1 MAWLPSPERAIR
13 AGVAPSAADWQARLE
28 TVVDTMRQLSLQT
41 DPQQMVRMY
50 ADRMQ
55 QLLPVDRRISLSRRG
70 MSAPEYRIT
79 RFSGWQE
86 EINPWREVHKLPTLS
101 GGLLSQLVYA
111 DRPTIINDA
120 EIDPEDPAAQYLED
134 QRSILAIP
142 LFDQGASLNMVVV
155 SRTEPNAFTMEEL
168 PERVWMANLFGRATQ
183 TLVLAEQRDAA
194 YKEVDRELQV
204 VADIQRSLLP
214 AKLPAIPTL
223 ELAAHYQTSRRA
235 GGDYYDFFPLS
246 RGRWGIL
253 IADVSGHGTP
263 SAVVMAVTHC
273 IAHLHCSD
281 NHSPRELLNFLNH
294 HLASRYTSGSG
305 HFVTAFYGI
314 YDPATRGLL
323 FSSAG
328 HNPPRLR
335 HCGQWEVDAL
345 DQANYL
351 PMGFMPDL
359 DYREAEVTL
368 SPGDRLVLY
377 TDGITEAANRYG
389 DLFGVARLDMV
400 VADCRDHADGALKKL
415 INAVQAFTGDVPL
428 SDDRTL
434 IVMDVVS

>member
-1 MAWLPSPERAIR
+1 MTLLSTGWSSERSAPFLPN
-13 AGVAPSAADWQARLE
+13 ADWQARLDAI
-28 TVVDTMRQLSLQT
+28 VATMRELSLQT
-41 DPQQMVRMY
+41 DPQQMVRLY
-50 ADRMQ
+50 SERMQ
-55 QLLPVDRRISLSRRG
+55 RLMPVDRRISLSRRG
-70 MSAPEYRIT
+70 LPAPQYRVT
-79 RFSGWQE
+79 RYSGWEE
-86 EINPWREVHKLPTLS
+86 EINPWREPHRLPTVS
-101 GGLLSQLVYA
+101 GGLLSRLIYA
-111 DRPTIINDA
+111 DRPQILTDA
-120 EIDPEDPAAQYLED
+120 EIDPEDPAAEYLHG

-142 LFDQGASLNMVVV
+142 LFDQGMSLNMVVV
-155 SRTEPNAFTMEEL
+155 SRAEPDAFSWEEL

-194 YKEVDRELQV
+194 YKEVDRELKV

-214 AKLPAIPTL
+214 AVLPKIPTL
-223 ELAAHYQTSRRA
+223 DLASHYQTSRRA

-246 RGRWGIL
+246 HGRWGIL

-314 YDPATRGLL
+314 YDPATRKLT
-323 FSSAG
+323 FASAG

-335 HCGQWEVDAL
+335 HCGHWEVDSL

-359 DYREAEVTL
+359 DYREAEITMAV
-368 SPGDRLVLY
+368 GDRLVLY
-377 TDGITEAANRYG
+377 TDGITEAANTHHE
-389 DLFGVARLDMV
+389 LFGVARLDMV
-400 VADCRDHADGALKKL
+400 VADCRDDAASALQKL
-415 INAVQAFTGDVPL
+415 LNAVAGFTGGTPPN
-428 SDDRTL
+428 DDRTL
-434 IVMDVVS
+434 IIVDVVE

>member
-1 MAWLPSPERAIR
+1 MAWLPASEQALRSGFVPI
-13 AGVAPSAADWQARLE
+13 AADWQSRLE
-28 TVVDTMRQLSLQT
+28 TVVDTMRLLSLQT
-41 DPQQMVRMY
+41 DPQSMVRLY
-50 ADRMQ
+50 SERMQ

-70 MSAPEYRIT
+70 LSAPDYRIT

-86 EINPWREVHKLPTLS
+86 EINPWRDTHKLPLLS
-101 GGLLSQLVYA
+101 GGILSRLIYA
-111 DRPTIINDA
+111 DRPMILTDV
-120 EIDPEDPAAQYLED
+120 EIDPEDPAAEYLD
-134 QRSILAIP
+134 GQRSILAIP
-142 LFDQGASLNMVVV
+142 LFDQGVSLNMVVV
-155 SRTEPNAFTMEEL
+155 SRSEPNAFTLEEL

-194 YKEVDRELQV
+194 FKEIDRELQV

-214 AKLPAIPTL
+214 AELPKVPTL

-281 NHSPRELLNFLNH
+281 THSPRELLNFLNH
-294 HLASRYTSGSG
+294 HLASRYTTGSG

-314 YDPATRGLL
+314 YDPATHKLV

-335 HCGQWEVDAL
+335 HCGRWEVDAL

-351 PMGFMPDL
+351 PMGFMADIE
-359 DYREAEVTL
+359 YREAEVTL
-368 SPGDRLVLY
+368 VPGDRLVLY
-377 TDGITEAANRYG
+377 TDGITEAANGYG

-400 VADCRDHADGALKKL
+400 VADCRDDAPSALEKVT
-415 INAVQAFTGDVPL
+415 NAVRAFTGDLPP

-434 IVMDVVS
+434 IIVDVVE

>member
-1 MAWLPSPERAIR
+1 MDGLSAQGPNLGSAT
-13 AGVAPSAADWQARLE
+13 APVAADWQSRLE

-41 DPQQMVRMY
+41 DPQRMVRLY
-50 ADRMQ
+50 AERMQ

-70 MSAPEYRIT
+70 LTAPDFRIT
-79 RFSGWQE
+79 RFSGWE
-86 EINPWREVHKLPTLS
+86 EDINPWREVHKLPLLS
-101 GGLLSQLVYA
+101 GGILSRLIYA
-111 DRPTIINDA
+111 DRPVILSDV
-120 EIDPEDPAAQYLED
+120 EIDPEDPAADYLD
-134 QRSILAIP
+134 GQRSLLAIP
-142 LFDQGASLNMVVV
+142 LFDQGVSLNMVVI
-155 SRTEPNAFTMEEL
+155 SRAEPQSFTWEEL

-194 YKEVDRELQV
+194 FKEIDRELQV

-214 AKLPAIPTL
+214 AELPKIPTL
-223 ELAAHYQTSRRA
+223 DVAAYYQTSRRA

-294 HLASRYTSGSG
+294 HLATRYTNGSG

-314 YDPATRGLL
+314 YDPESRTMKFA
-323 FSSAG
+323 SAG
-328 HNPPRLR
+328 HNPPRVR
-335 HCGQWEVDAL
+335 HCGRWEVDAL

-351 PMGFMPDL
+351 PMGFLADIE
-359 DYREAEVTL
+359 YREAEVTL
-368 SPGDRLVLY
+368 TMGDRLVFY
-377 TDGITEAANRYG
+377 TDGITEAANGYG

-400 VADCRDHADGALKKL
+400 VADCHDDATEALNKLVHAV
-415 INAVQAFTGDVPL
+415 NAFTGSAPAG
-428 SDDRTL
+428 DDRTL
-434 IVMDVVS
+434 IVIDVID

>member
-1 MAWLPSPERAIR
+1 MAWL
-13 AGVAPSAADWQARLE
+13 APLGNAEQSASLVSNAEWQARLD
-28 TVVDTMRQLSLQT
+28 TIVSTMRELSRQT
-41 DPQQMVRMY
+41 DPQQMVQLY
-50 ADRMQ
+50 VERMQ
-55 QLLPVDRRISLSRRG
+55 KLLPVDRRISLSRRDLL
-70 MSAPEYRIT
+70 APQFRVT
-79 RFSGWQE
+79 RFSGWEE
-86 EINPWREVHKLPTLS
+86 EINPWRDAHRLPKLS
-101 GGLLSQLVYA
+101 GGLLSRLIYA
-111 DRPTIINDA
+111 DRPTILSDF
-120 EIDPEDPAAQYLED
+120 EIDPEDPAAEYLD
-134 QRSILAIP
+134 GQRSLLAIP
-142 LFDQGASLNMVVV
+142 LFDQGVSLNMVVV
-155 SRTEPNAFTMEEL
+155 SRSEPNAFTWEEL

-194 YKEVDRELQV
+194 YKEVDRELRV

-214 AKLPAIPTL
+214 AELPRIPTL
-223 ELAAHYQTSRRA
+223 DLAAHYQTSRRA

-314 YDPATRGLL
+314 YDPATRKLV
-323 FSSAG
+323 FASAG

-335 HCGQWEVDAL
+335 HCGRWEVDAL

-351 PMGFMPDL
+351 PMGFIADIK
-359 DYREAEVTL
+359 YREAEVTL
-368 SPGDRLVLY
+368 QLGDRLVLY
-377 TDGITEAANRYG
+377 TDGITEATNAHG
-389 DLFGVARLDMV
+389 DMFGVARLDMV
-400 VADCRDHADGALKKL
+400 VADCRDNAPEALSKL
-415 INAVQAFTGDVPL
+415 LNAVQSFTGDFPPG
-428 SDDRTL
+428 DDRTL
-434 IVMDVVS
+434 IMIDVVQ

>member
-1 MAWLPSPERAIR
+1 MTLLSTGWSSE
-13 AGVAPSAADWQARLE
+13 PSASFLPNTDWQARLNAI
-28 TVVDTMRQLSLQT
+28 VATMRELSLQT
-41 DPQQMVRMY
+41 DPQQMVRLY
-50 ADRMQ
+50 VERMQ
-55 QLLPVDRRISLSRRG
+55 HLLPVDRRISLSRRG
-70 MSAPEYRIT
+70 LPAPQFRVT
-79 RFSGWQE
+79 RFSGWDE
-86 EINPWREVHKLPTLS
+86 DINPWRETHRLPTYS
-101 GGLLSQLVYA
+101 GGLLSRLIYA
-111 DRPTIINDA
+111 DKPQVVIDA
-120 EIDPEDPAAQYLED
+120 EIDPEDPAAEYLSG

-142 LFDQGASLNMVVV
+142 LFDQGVSLNMVVV
-155 SRTEPNAFTMEEL
+155 GRSEPNAFTWEEL

-214 AKLPAIPTL
+214 AELPKIPTL
-223 ELAAHYQTSRRA
+223 SMAAHYQTSRRA

-281 NHSPRELLNFLNH
+281 SHSPRELLNFLNH
-294 HLASRYTSGSG
+294 HLATRYTSGSG

-314 YDPATRGLL
+314 YDPATRKLT
-323 FSSAG
+323 FASAG

-335 HCGQWEVDAL
+335 HCGRWEVDAL

-351 PMGFMPDL
+351 PMGFVADL

-368 SPGDRLVLY
+368 QVGDRLVLY
-377 TDGITEAANRYG
+377 TDGITEAANAHSE
-389 DLFGVARLDMV
+389 LFGVARLDMV
-400 VADCRDHADGALKKL
+400 VADCRDDAPSALQKL
-415 INAVQAFTGDVPL
+415 LNAVNGFTGGTPP

-434 IVMDVVS
+434 IIVDVVE

>member
-1 MAWLPSPERAIR
+1 MSLRLAFPELLPNA
-13 AGVAPSAADWQARLE
+13 AAAPSAAWQARL
-28 TVVDTMRQLSLQT
+28 DAIIATMRELSLQT
-41 DPQQMVRMY
+41 DPQQMVRLY
-50 ADRMQ
+50 SERMQ
-55 QLLPVDRRISLSRRG
+55 GLLPVDRRISLSRRDL
-70 MSAPEYRIT
+70 PNPQFRVT

-86 EINPWREVHKLPTLS
+86 EINPWREAHRLPTFS
-101 GGLLSQLVYA
+101 GGLLSQLIYG
-111 DRPTIINDA
+111 DRPQVLHDA
-120 EIDPEDPAAQYLED
+120 EIDPDDPAAEFLHGM
-134 QRSILAIP
+134 RSILAIP
-142 LFDQGASLNMVVV
+142 LFDQGVSLNMVVV
-155 SRTEPNAFTMEEL
+155 GRKEPNAFTWEEL

-214 AKLPAIPTL
+214 AELPKIPTL
-223 ELAAHYQTSRRA
+223 DLAAHYQTSRRA

-273 IAHLHCSD
+273 IAHMHCSD

-294 HLASRYTSGSG
+294 HLATRYTSGSG

-314 YDPATRGLL
+314 YDPATRKLV
-323 FSSAG
+323 FASAG

-335 HCGQWEVDAL
+335 HCGRWEVDAL

-351 PMGFMPDL
+351 PMGFVADL
-359 DYREAEVTL
+359 EYREAEITL
-368 SPGDRLVLY
+368 AVGDRLVLY
-377 TDGITEAANRYG
+377 TDGITEAANAHHE
-389 DLFGVARLDMV
+389 LFGVARLDMV
-400 VADCRDHADGALKKL
+400 VADCRDDASSALKKL
-415 INAVQAFTGDVPL
+415 LNAVTSFTGGLPPN
-428 SDDRTL
+428 DDRTL
-434 IVMDVVS
+434 IIADVVE